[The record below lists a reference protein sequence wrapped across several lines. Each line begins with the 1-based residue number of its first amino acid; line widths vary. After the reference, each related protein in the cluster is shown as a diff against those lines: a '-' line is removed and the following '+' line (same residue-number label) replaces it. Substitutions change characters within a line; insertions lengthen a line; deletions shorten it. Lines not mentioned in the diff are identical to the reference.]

1 MSLIGPRPPLPDEV
15 AKYDVWQR
23 RRLSMKPGMTCLW
36 QIMPSRNEISFNDW
50 MNLDL
55 KYIDKWSLKLDAV
68 IFFRTLWVMLT
79 GAGR

>member
-79 GAGR
+79 GTGR